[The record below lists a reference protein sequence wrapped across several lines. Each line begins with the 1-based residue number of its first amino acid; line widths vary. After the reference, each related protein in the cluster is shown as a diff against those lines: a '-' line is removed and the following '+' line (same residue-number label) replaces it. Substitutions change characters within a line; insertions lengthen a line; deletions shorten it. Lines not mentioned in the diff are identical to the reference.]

1 MKKFKGDNFKRSV
14 AKFGTSNLDDEAL
27 NSYASSWGLFWLKC
41 LKGYALELSTV
52 AYDLHMILVD
62 FSTSISYQCIVYY
75 SGGLLYPNFHIHA
88 ISAID
93 LACIVFSIEYFFH
106 KGIHWM
112 DTLYLGL
119 YTLFFVL

>member
-62 FSTSISYQCIVYY
+62 FSTSISYQCALFTIPVDFSTPIFISMPY
-75 SGGLLYPNFHIHA
+75 LLLI
-88 ISAID
+88 
-93 LACIVFSIEYFFH
+93 
-106 KGIHWM
+106 
-112 DTLYLGL
+112 
-119 YTLFFVL
+119 